1 MIFWWCLAPTSGV
14 FQSIPKVTTSG
25 GRFKISCQVAACTA
39 SWPRSGRI
47 HWAPRLPAPLQKEL
61 IYMSSYVCLQSSSGI
76 RHLCRR
82 MVQKKRVL
90 SARIRNDQYSVIVLN
105 KNLLVVFLFLFL
117 FLFLCFFF
125 FFFLF
130 LLLLLFLLMTG
141 TSLLAQMSFKV
152 ANERIRLLKRVKAF
166 WLHMLSLTMS
176 GLAIKMTQSSKQPT
190 TKWQSEPAGMKRW

>member
-1 MIFWWCLAPTSGV
+1 
-14 FQSIPKVTTSG
+14 
-25 GRFKISCQVAACTA
+25 
-39 SWPRSGRI
+39 
-47 HWAPRLPAPLQKEL
+47 
-61 IYMSSYVCLQSSSGI
+61 
-76 RHLCRR
+76 

-117 FLFLCFFF
+117 FLFLFF

-190 TKWQSEPAGMKRW
+190 TK

>member
-1 MIFWWCLAPTSGV
+1 MVFGSNKWCVSIDSKGHHKPGEAKCPARWLLAQHPDQGPVGSTEL
-14 FQSIPKVTTSG
+14 QD
-25 GRFKISCQVAACTA
+25 CLH
-39 SWPRSGRI
+39 RSRI
-47 HWAPRLPAPLQKEL
+47 YAGAWSR
-61 IYMSSYVCLQSSSGI
+61 
-76 RHLCRR
+76 
-82 MVQKKRVL
+82 KKGVL

-105 KNLLVVFLFLFL
+105 KNLLVLFLL
-117 FLFLCFFF
+117 LFFF

-130 LLLLLFLLMTG
+130 FFFLLLLMMTG

-152 ANERIRLLKRVKAF
+152 ANERIRLLKHVKAF

>member
-1 MIFWWCLAPTSGV
+1 MVFGSNKWCV
-14 FQSIPKVTTSG
+14 SIDSKGHHERRT
-25 GRFKISCQVAACTA
+25 KISCQVAACTA

-47 HWAPRLPAPLQKEL
+47 HWAPRLPAPLQKKLMQAHGPE
-61 IYMSSYVCLQSSSGI
+61 
-76 RHLCRR
+76 
-82 MVQKKRVL
+82 KRVL

-105 KNLLVVFLFLFL
+105 KNLLVLFLL
-117 FLFLCFFF
+117 LFFF

-130 LLLLLFLLMTG
+130 FFFLLLLMTG

-152 ANERIRLLKRVKAF
+152 ANERIRLLKHVKAF

>member
-1 MIFWWCLAPTSGV
+1 
-14 FQSIPKVTTSG
+14 
-25 GRFKISCQVAACTA
+25 
-39 SWPRSGRI
+39 
-47 HWAPRLPAPLQKEL
+47 
-61 IYMSSYVCLQSSSGI
+61 
-76 RHLCRR
+76 

-105 KNLLVVFLFLFL
+105 KNLLVVFLCLFL
-117 FLFLCFFF
+117 FLFLFFF

-190 TKWQSEPAGMKRW
+190 TK